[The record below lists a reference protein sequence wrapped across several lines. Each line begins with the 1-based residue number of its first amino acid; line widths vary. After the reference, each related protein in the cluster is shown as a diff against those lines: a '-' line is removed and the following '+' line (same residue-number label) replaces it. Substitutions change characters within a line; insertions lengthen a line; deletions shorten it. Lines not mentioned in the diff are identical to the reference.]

1 MEKDYTAFIASMMA
15 EQGPLTPQKTGEVP
29 DLKKKG
35 PVKAVLFDIYG
46 TLLISSSGDVDKAGF
61 SFSSL
66 KRAFIDGGYI
76 VKNQDDAVWHRM
88 TNEYKANLQHQ
99 LNNAKSTNRPYP
111 EIDIRKVWQLVATF
125 GEKAGFIEMTES
137 TDPDKAIIAYEI
149 LSNRVYPMPGMMEI
163 LDFFRSTGLPLGIV
177 SNAQFYTIHLMNYFL
192 GNKANAT
199 RIDGFDPDLCVFS
212 FREGIGKPDSFLYH
226 KLAKQL
232 MEKYSIKAQDA
243 IFIGN
248 DMEKD
253 VAAASRAGFQTV
265 LFAGDQRSLRL
276 RKDTVKNLQPD
287 FIITELTQL
296 QNLV

>member
-15 EQGPLTPQKTGEVP
+15 EQGILIPQKTGEVP
-29 DLKKKG
+29 RFKEKS
-35 PVKAVLFDIYG
+35 PVKAVFFDIYG

-61 SFSSL
+61 SLHNL
-66 KRAFIDGGYI
+66 KRAFVDGGYV
-76 VKNQDDAVWHRM
+76 VKNQDDTAWHQM
-88 TNEYKANLQHQ
+88 TNEYKAILHQ
-99 LNNAKSTNRPYP
+99 QLIEAKSTNRPYP
-111 EIDIRKVWQLVATF
+111 EIDIRKVWQALETF
-125 GEKAGFIEMTES
+125 GEKAAYIELAEN

-149 LSNRVYPMPGMMEI
+149 LSNRVYPMPGMAEI
-163 LDFFRSTGLPLGIV
+163 LEFFRSARLPLGIV

-192 GNKANAT
+192 GNKANAN
-199 RIDGFDPDLCVFS
+199 RIEGFDPYLCVFS

-276 RKDTVKNLQPD
+276 RKDTVKNLDPD